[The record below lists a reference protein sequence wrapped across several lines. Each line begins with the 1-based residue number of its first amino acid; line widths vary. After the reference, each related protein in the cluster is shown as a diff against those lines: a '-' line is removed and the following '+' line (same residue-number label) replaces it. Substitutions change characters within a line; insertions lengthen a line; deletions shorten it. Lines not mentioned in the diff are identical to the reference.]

1 MATEMRCV
9 ILAGGEW
16 NQKFASSYIEQ
27 QYGTKKPDLVI
38 AVDKGMER
46 VKALNWKPDII
57 LGDYD
62 SVSTEVLK
70 EYEAQ
75 SGIEKLQF
83 PPEKDYTDLH
93 LAIET
98 AIHHGA
104 TEICI
109 LAATGTRLD
118 HTFANMGLLM
128 LCMQQGI
135 PAELADS
142 HNRIRMINHSLKLSK
157 REQFGTY
164 VSLIPYTQEVTGITL
179 TGFRYP
185 LTDATLTMGIS
196 RGVSNEIVEEVA
208 EITLQTGCLFVIESK
223 D

>member
-1 MATEMRCV
+1 M
-9 ILAGGEW
+9 
-16 NQKFASSYIEQ
+16 
-27 QYGTKKPDLVI
+27 
-38 AVDKGMER
+38 
-46 VKALNWKPDII
+46 
-57 LGDYD
+57 
-62 SVSTEVLK
+62 
-70 EYEAQ
+70 
-75 SGIEKLQF
+75 
-83 PPEKDYTDLH
+83 H

-185 LTDATLTMGIS
+185 LTDATLTLGIS

>member
-46 VKALNWKPDII
+46 VKALNWKSDII

-62 SVSTEVLK
+62 SVSKEVLK

-118 HTFANMGLLM
+118 NTFANMGLLM

-135 PAELADS
+135 PAELVDS
-142 HNRIRMINHSLKLSK
+142 HNRIRMINHSLKILK

-179 TGFRYP
+179 TGFRYL
-185 LTDATLTMGIS
+185 LTDDTLTLGIS